1 MVINSE
7 EALKHISE
15 LRSQLEIISIERKC
29 RVSGKCDPSSHTI
42 AVNTA
47 LCRCTYSSTTHGIVY
62 VDKINTIII
71 IGLSCI
77 LTGYEPNYDTSNC
90 NNKNT
95 KLLINSNNFRR
106 IGD

>member
-1 MVINSE
+1 MCDLI
-7 EALKHISE
+7 LG
-15 LRSQLEIISIERKC
+15 ISIERKC

-47 LCRCTYSSTTHGIVY
+47 MCRCTYSSTTHGIVY